1 MLHTRHFNMVVILL
15 IVTSCIFVGIRSF
28 QSVQT
33 VQKSNTTLAQ
43 SQLPLFEKTQQLRSV
58 LALQNLSFHNYY
70 LNNNDDTFYQ
80 TFNQH
85 RRDAILLIK
94 QIALDFGENS
104 NTILLNTNLDKID
117 TLANEMQSVMA
128 SPTDW
133 DGARDVLSKLEPIT
147 LSITQAIGTLIT
159 DIEKDVLSQV
169 QKSLSHIEQSL
180 FWTMLLNGGLLFVL
194 GLLLWLDTKRNKA
207 QKEIVHFAGFPERN
221 PRPVLALSQSGEI
234 NYANPASSELVHGLF
249 NSNNLNAL
257 LPEDIATKLSK
268 CRTEGDYLTGEYCLK
283 QYYYDY
289 VLHYLPDLKE
299 FRLYLSDITA
309 RKLAEKDLNRLAY
322 FDELTNLNNK
332 ASLQRDFFN
341 YSKNYNALFLIDF
354 VSMPQVTM
362 RLGHSATHDAIK
374 ACAKRLSD
382 VCTPFRTR
390 LYHLAEERFALCL
403 HDNQYIDAEF
413 DDLMNALAKSFSQTV
428 SINGLDFH
436 IHLAVGAT
444 KFDNSVSFDDLMRQ
458 ANIALRSVYPKGGMV
473 VYTEQLET
481 RTQRR
486 IEIESA
492 LRSAIEKEQLSLYFQ
507 PQLNLK
513 TNRVSGVEALLRWV
527 DDEGSWI
534 SPVEFI
540 PVAEESDLIIEIGQ
554 WVLRQ
559 AISTCA
565 NLFKQQLISKPFSMA
580 INIAPVQLLTPGFC
594 ETVLA
599 LLSEY
604 NVDAELIELE
614 VTESAALY
622 DIDLA
627 ISVMN
632 KLKNSGLKLA
642 MDDFGT
648 GYSSFSYITQLPLS
662 KLKIDQSFIRNMLTE
677 PKLCNVTETMIAMA
691 DLLSLTVIAEG
702 VESHEHVKRLKDWGC
717 DEVQGYHIAKPMPL
731 DSLNQWL
738 ISNTLN

>member
-147 LSITQAIGTLIT
+147 GSISEAIGTLIT
-159 DIEKDVLSQV
+159 DIEKDVLSQA

-268 CRTEGDYLTGEYCLK
+268 CRTEGDYLAGEYCLK

-332 ASLQRDFFN
+332 ASLQRDLLN
-341 YSKNYNALFLIDF
+341 KSKNSNALFLIDF
-354 VSMPQVTM
+354 VSMSQVTM

-382 VCTPFRTR
+382 VCTPFKAK
-390 LYHLAEERFALCL
+390 LYHLAEERFALCFK
-403 HDNQYIDAEF
+403 DNDAEF
-413 DDLMNALAKSFSQTV
+413 EDLMNELAKSFSQTV

-444 KFDNSVSFDDLMRQ
+444 KFDDSASFDDLMRQ
-458 ANIALRSVYPKGGMV
+458 ANIALRSAYPKGGMV
-473 VYTEQLET
+473 VYTTQIEE
-481 RTQRR
+481 RTQHR
-486 IEIESA
+486 IEIESG
-492 LRSAIEKEQLSLYFQ
+492 LRNAIDKQQFTLYFQ

-527 DDEGSWI
+527 DNDGNWI
-534 SPVEFI
+534 SPAEFI
-540 PVAEESDLIIEIGQ
+540 PVAEESDLIIDIGQ

-565 NLFKQQLISKPFSMA
+565 NLVKQQLIRKPFSMA

-599 LLSEY
+599 LLTEY
-604 NVDAELIELE
+604 HVDADLIELE

-691 DLLSLTVIAEG
+691 GPLSLSVIAEG

-717 DEVQGYHIAKPMPL
+717 DEVQGYHIAKPMPVE
-731 DSLNQWL
+731 SLNQWL
-738 ISNTLN
+738 MSTTLNSY

>member
-1 MLHTRHFNMVVILL
+1 MLQMRHFNMVVILL

-33 VQKSNTTLAQ
+33 VQKTNSTLAQ

-70 LNNNDDTFYQ
+70 LNNDDDAFYQ
-80 TFNQH
+80 AFNQH
-85 RRDAILLIK
+85 RRDAVSLIK
-94 QIALDFGENS
+94 QITDDFGENS
-104 NTILLNTNLDKID
+104 NIILLSTNLDKID
-117 TLANEMQSVMA
+117 ILANEMQSVMA

-147 LSITQAIGTLIT
+147 VSITQAIGTLIT
-159 DIEKDVLSQV
+159 DIEKDVLNQA

-194 GLLLWLDTKRNKA
+194 GLLLWLDAKRNRA
-207 QKEIVHFAGFPERN
+207 RREIIHFAGFPERN
-221 PRPVLALSQSGEI
+221 PRPVLALSQSGEV
-234 NYANPASSELVHGLF
+234 NYANPASSELAQGLF
-249 NSNNLNAL
+249 NSNNLSAL
-257 LPEDIATKLSK
+257 LPEDIATKLRK
-268 CRTEGDYLTGEYCLK
+268 CRTEGDYLAGEYCLK

-289 VLHYLPDLKE
+289 VLQYLPDLKE

-322 FDELTNLNNK
+322 FDELTHLDNK
-332 ASLQRDFFN
+332 ASLQRDFSDSSN
-341 YSKNYNALFLIDF
+341 NSSALLLIDF

-362 RLGHSATHDAIK
+362 RLGHSATYEAIK
-374 ACAKRLSD
+374 VCAKKLSV
-382 VCTPFRTR
+382 VCMPFRAK
-390 LYHLAEERFALCL
+390 LYHLGEERFALCL
-403 HDNQYIDAEF
+403 QDNDAEF
-413 DDLMNALAKSFSQTV
+413 NDLTNALASSFSQTV

-444 KFDNSVSFDDLMRQ
+444 KFDTSASFDDLMRQ

-481 RTQRR
+481 RTQRK
-486 IEIESA
+486 IQIESA
-492 LRSAIEKEQLSLYFQ
+492 LRSAIEKEQLTLHFQ
-507 PQLNLK
+507 PQLSLK

-527 DDEGSWI
+527 DDEGNWI
-534 SPVEFI
+534 SPAEFI

-594 ETVLA
+594 GTVLA

-604 NVDAELIELE
+604 QVDAELIELE

-632 KLKNSGLKLA
+632 ELKNSGLKLA

-648 GYSSFSYITQLPLS
+648 GYSSFSYITLLPLS
-662 KLKIDQSFIRNMLTE
+662 KLKIDQSFIRNMLTD

-691 DLLSLTVIAEG
+691 APLSLSVIAEG
-702 VESHEHVKRLKDWGC
+702 VESHEHLKRLRGWGC
-717 DEVQGYHIAKPMPL
+717 DEVQGYYIAKPMPL
-731 DSLNQWL
+731 ENLNQWL